1 MTSLPIITDFAHA
14 GAPRWSGFLFLLTS
28 FSLRRGPRQ
37 PFARIPAGALVKL
50 NPGLLEHSTFN
61 IQRSTPKAD
70 KFAERLERRTL
81 SREMYQH
88 AERSSALL

>member
-1 MTSLPIITDFAHA
+1 MSTLPIITDFTQA
-14 GAPRWSGFLFLLTS
+14 GAPRMSGLLFLLAS

-37 PFARIPAGALVKL
+37 PFARIPAGTLVKL
-50 NPGLLEHSTFN
+50 NPTLLEHRTSN
-61 IQRSTPKAD
+61 IEHRTTKVD

-88 AERSSALL
+88 AERSSATL